1 MKTKLQKYLSGSRE
15 GFSLVELIIVIAIM
29 AILIGVVALAVLPY
43 LNRSREAKDAQLL
56 GTISSALSSAVAT
69 TQASEAGSIT
79 IDASGNIAA
88 TESTSTISA
97 SVATEV
103 SNVIGAGKK
112 VMSCTKLKGGTIVG
126 KFDPAN
132 NRIVVY
138 ATTKNATSTP
148 AAFDSAVTG
157 ISAYNDSDLSTT
169 PEEDGKLACVTN

>member
-43 LNRSREAKDAQLL
+43 LNRSKEAKDAQLL

-79 IDASGNIAA
+79 IDASGSITGSTGIGTTVAA
-88 TESTSTISA
+88 
-97 SVATEV
+97 EV
-103 SNVIGAGKK
+103 DKVIGAGKK
-112 VMSCTKLKGGTIVG
+112 VMSCTKLKGGSIVG

-138 ATTKNATSTP
+138 ATTKDAATTP
-148 AAFDSAVTG
+148 ATFDSAVTG
-157 ISAYNDSDLSTT
+157 ITSYDDSDLST
-169 PEEDGKLACVTN
+169 ESADDGKLACVTN